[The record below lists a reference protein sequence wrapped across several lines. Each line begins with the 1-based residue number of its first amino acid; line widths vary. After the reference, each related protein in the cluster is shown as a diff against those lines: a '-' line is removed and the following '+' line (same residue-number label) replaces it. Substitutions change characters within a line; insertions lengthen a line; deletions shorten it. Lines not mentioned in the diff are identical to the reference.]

1 MATYIALFNW
11 TEQGIKSFR
20 ESPSRVD
27 AAQELFDGL
36 GVQLKEI
43 YWTLGPH
50 DIVSILEAPDDEA
63 MTAAMVKLGS
73 LGNVRSTTLRAFDR
87 GEFEAIAGR
96 AS

>member
-27 AAQELFDGL
+27 AAQELFGGL